1 VPGVD
6 HISMEVCRETEIGD
20 EDEKESSSSSSS
32 SSSLLIFVNETVI
45 HNRIAACRGYTAG
58 ICSDDTNKQ
67 DMLERVSR

>member
-1 VPGVD
+1 
-6 HISMEVCRETEIGD
+6 MEVCRETEIGD
-20 EDEKESSSSSSS
+20 EDEKESSSS

>member
-1 VPGVD
+1 MPGVD

-20 EDEKESSSSSSS
+20 EDEKESSS